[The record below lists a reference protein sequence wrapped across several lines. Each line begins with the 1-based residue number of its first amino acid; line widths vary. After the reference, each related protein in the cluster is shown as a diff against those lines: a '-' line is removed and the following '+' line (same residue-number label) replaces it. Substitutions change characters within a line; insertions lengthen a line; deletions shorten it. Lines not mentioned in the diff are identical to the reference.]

1 MKKKYNK
8 IIKKQALKVKNSLPL
23 WNLGD
28 LYPSIRSKK
37 IIIDLNYIDKSS
49 KAYEKK
55 YEGKVFKLSS
65 NNLLKAILELALSI
79 KHDK

>member
-49 KAYEKK
+49 KAYEKN
-55 YEGKVFKLSS
+55 YEGKVFTLSS
-65 NNLLKAILELALSI
+65 NDLLKAIVE
-79 KHDK
+79 